1 MATVRK
7 VLPISKTTLDT
18 HTMITQLPAVNQAE
32 EELRSF
38 DEKAKAERLAYED
51 QLAAAHKLGAQH
63 RLLLETEDAASSRLT
78 HALDKIDLLRQRIRR
93 ESEFLLTHLP
103 NHEFSKGYFKAMR
116 ADPLESQ
123 AGSYI
128 KWGGEHPYVFI
139 GRNIAGAQAVIEL
152 FTSALPGLEAE
163 AAAAKSALDAFTK
176 EHGCSF

>member
-1 MATVRK
+1 M
-7 VLPISKTTLDT
+7 KTQ
-18 HTMITQLPAVNQAE
+18 IPAVNQAE

-51 QLAAAHKLGAQH
+51 KLAAAHKLGTQY
-63 RLLLETEDAASSRLT
+63 RFLLETEDAASSRLT
-78 HALDKIDLLRQRIRR
+78 HALDKIDLLRQRIGR

-103 NHEFSKGYFKAMR
+103 SVEFSKGHFKVMR

-123 AGSYI
+123 AGLYM
-128 KWGGEHPYVFI
+128 KWGGEHPYVFS
-139 GRNIAGAQAVIEL
+139 GRNIAGAQAVIQL

-163 AAAAKSALDAFTK
+163 AAAAKSALAAFTK

>member
-1 MATVRK
+1 
-7 VLPISKTTLDT
+7 
-18 HTMITQLPAVNQAE
+18 MITQIPAVNQAE

-51 QLAAAHKLGAQH
+51 QLAAAHKLGYQH
-63 RLLLETEDAASSRLT
+63 RLLLEAEDAASSRLT

-123 AGSYI
+123 AGLYI
-128 KWGGEHPYVFI
+128 NWGGEHPYVFK
-139 GRNIAGAQAVIEL
+139 GRNIAGAQAVVEL